1 MHLHRAK
8 YQPNG
13 GPDGGD
19 GGRGGNI
26 YLRGNHNY
34 WTLLHLRYERHV
46 FAGHGGNGSKCCSH
60 GSDGEDRYIDVPLG
74 TVAYDAETGKY
85 ICDVTEDGQVVM
97 LLKGGRG
104 GLGNWQFR
112 TSTNQTP
119 RYAQPGEPMQEMMV
133 ILELKLLADVG
144 LVGFP
149 NAGKSTLLSALS
161 SARPK
166 IANYPFTTLEPSL
179 GIVPYRDNRSFVMA
193 DIPGIIE
200 GASEGKGLGL
210 RFLRHIERNS
220 LLLFMVPGDTDNI
233 KGEYEVL
240 LNELSRFNPG
250 MLDKH
255 RVLAITKC
263 DLLDDE
269 LIEMLHEDL
278 PADLPVVFISSVT
291 GQGIQEL
298 KDKLWE
304 ELNSESNKL
313 QAISEGGNMVHR
325 DREAAVLA
333 TDFADWQD
341 DSLEEDDADELEEY
355 DIEFWKTMSDSL
367 KPQLLEYALGPALRA
382 FSTTRQGG
390 VSRDNYASF
399 NINAYCGDEADS
411 IQQNKQ
417 ALCDELGI
425 EPQRLI
431 MPHQTHTACV
441 RVVDEAFFASSAAE
455 QQAALEG
462 IDALITDQAR
472 LCIGVS
478 TADCVPVLL
487 ADKDQRVVAAIHA
500 GWRGTQAASLP
511 MLWKPCVGRL
521 ISVQPTFVPSSDH
534 LFPCRHLKWGRKST
548 MLSRPPAN
556 SPCRRLP
563 AAILQKKAQRN
574 GTLIFGL
581 PISSHWSSV
590 ACRWNIFKF
599 QAFAPILSPT
609 ASSPPAASA
618 SILAVSLRAS

>member
-1 MHLHRAK
+1 MPESNFVDYVKIYCRSGKGGRGSMHLHRAK

-240 LNELSRFNPG
+240 LNELSRFSPG

-325 DREAAVLA
+325 DREASVLA

-341 DSLEEDDADELEEY
+341 DSLEESDADDLDEY
-355 DIEFWKTMSDSL
+355 DIEY
-367 KPQLLEYALGPALRA
+367 LE
-382 FSTTRQGG
+382 
-390 VSRDNYASF
+390 D
-399 NINAYCGDEADS
+399 DE
-411 IQQNKQ
+411 N
-417 ALCDELGI
+417 E
-425 EPQRLI
+425 
-431 MPHQTHTACV
+431 
-441 RVVDEAFFASSAAE
+441 
-455 QQAALEG
+455 
-462 IDALITDQAR
+462 
-472 LCIGVS
+472 
-478 TADCVPVLL
+478 
-487 ADKDQRVVAAIHA
+487 
-500 GWRGTQAASLP
+500 
-511 MLWKPCVGRL
+511 
-521 ISVQPTFVPSSDH
+521 
-534 LFPCRHLKWGRKST
+534 
-548 MLSRPPAN
+548 
-556 SPCRRLP
+556 
-563 AAILQKKAQRN
+563 
-574 GTLIFGL
+574 
-581 PISSHWSSV
+581 
-590 ACRWNIFKF
+590 
-599 QAFAPILSPT
+599 
-609 ASSPPAASA
+609 
-618 SILAVSLRAS
+618 